1 MKKRRLNQKRKWNSQ
16 VHIGR
21 GFLRIALFVLCALT
35 VVSLFREMCLGMQEE
50 KSDRSLLQ
58 DFLEQNMMK
67 TWLPGMAVFC
77 EEEPQE
83 TTESTL
89 AEYLLLEPFPVM
101 RYGIEQP
108 QEEGTQA
115 AESSYEALQSYEE
128 LQLLEGKDE
137 EKKAISQEELEY
149 DADAIHLDKS
159 LEEAFLAE
167 NKSGIE
173 NMEDKSEYGQT
184 ETEQSEQDINGENEQ
199 PEEQIEEQTEQ
210 DTSAFHEVEEPVY
223 RYQWQELAGYQE
235 LVKAFYAID
244 STTAAG
250 EALLNTEKLLQK
262 DMRMQGSKETP
273 QILIYHTHSQETF
286 ADSIPGDEATSIV
299 GAGEKLAQL
308 LREKYGYNVIHHTE
322 SFDKEARDYA
332 YSNALPAIEEVLAQN
347 PSIEVVIDLHRDEMP
362 TERRLVVDLQGK
374 PTAQFMFFNGLS
386 RTKNGET
393 IAYLENPNLEDNLAF
408 SFQMQAA
415 ANEYYP
421 GVARRIYLK
430 AYRYNM
436 HLRGKSLLI
445 ELGAQN
451 NTVEEAMNAI
461 EPLAH
466 ILHLVLSG
474 NEPDKDA

>member
-1 MKKRRLNQKRKWNSQ
+1 M
-16 VHIGR
+16 GR
-21 GFLRIALFVLCALT
+21 GFFRIALFVLCLLT
-35 VVSLFREMCLGMQEE
+35 GF
-50 KSDRSLLQ
+50 SLLRELSLGTREKEGEKHRLQ
-58 DFLEQNMMK
+58 NLLERNMME
-67 TWLPGMAVFC
+67 TWMPGATLCFA
-77 EEEPQE
+77 EQKNR
-83 TTESTL
+83 ESTL
-89 AEYLLLEPFPVM
+89 FERFVMENFPVM
-101 RYGIEQP
+101 LYGMEQS
-108 QEEGTQA
+108 EGNA
-115 AESSYEALQSYEE
+115 AQTIPESSYEQW
-128 LQLLEGKDE
+128 QLLEGMDE
-137 EKKAISQEELEY
+137 EKKGISEDELGY
-149 DADAIHLDKS
+149 DENAIHLDKS

-167 NKSGIE
+167 NQSGMEEKQEEQPGEEPAEQNSSGE
-173 NMEDKSEYGQT
+173 NQQT
-184 ETEQSEQDINGENEQ
+184 EENQ
-199 PEEQIEEQTEQ
+199 QLPEDAPEG
-210 DTSAFHEVEEPVY
+210 SLGFHEVEEPVY
-223 RYQWQELAGYQE
+223 RYQWQELESYQA

-250 EALLNTEKLLQK
+250 ETLLETRTLLEK
-262 DMRMQGSKETP
+262 DMRMQGTNEQP

-286 ADSIPGDEATSIV
+286 ADSIPGDTSTSIV

-308 LREKYGYNVIHHTE
+308 LRNQYGYNVIHYTE

-332 YSNALPAIEEVLAQN
+332 YSNALPAMEKVLLEN

-362 TERRLVVDLQGK
+362 EDRRLVVDLQGK

-393 IAYLENPNLEDNLAF
+393 IAYLENPNLEENLAF

-461 EPLAH
+461 DPLAH

>member
-1 MKKRRLNQKRKWNSQ
+1 MKKRRLKREWKGNSQ
-16 VHIGR
+16 VHMGR
-21 GFLRIALFVLCALT
+21 GFFRIALFVLCLLT
-35 VVSLFREMCLGMQEE
+35 GF
-50 KSDRSLLQ
+50 SLLRELSGGTREKEGEKHRLQ
-58 DFLEQNMMK
+58 NLLERNMME
-67 TWLPGMAVFC
+67 TWMPGATLCFA
-77 EEEPQE
+77 EQKNR
-83 TTESTL
+83 ESTL
-89 AEYLLLEPFPVM
+89 FERFVMENFPVM
-101 RYGIEQP
+101 LYGMEQA
-108 QEEGTQA
+108 EGNA
-115 AESSYEALQSYEE
+115 AQTIPESSYEQW
-128 LQLLEGKDE
+128 QLLEGMDE
-137 EKKAISQEELEY
+137 EKKGISEDELGY
-149 DADAIHLDKS
+149 DENAIHLDKS

-167 NKSGIE
+167 NQSGMEEKQEEQPGEEPAEQNSSGE
-173 NMEDKSEYGQT
+173 NQQT
-184 ETEQSEQDINGENEQ
+184 EENQ
-199 PEEQIEEQTEQ
+199 QLPEDAPEG
-210 DTSAFHEVEEPVY
+210 SLGFHEVEEPVY
-223 RYQWQELAGYQE
+223 RYQWQELESYQA

-250 EALLNTEKLLQK
+250 ETLLETRTLLEK
-262 DMRMQGSKETP
+262 DMRMQGTNEQP

-286 ADSIPGDEATSIV
+286 ADSIPGDTSTSIV

-308 LREKYGYNVIHHTE
+308 LRNQYGYNVIHYTE

-332 YSNALPAIEEVLAQN
+332 YSNALPAMEKVLLEN

-362 TERRLVVDLQGK
+362 EDRRLVVDLQGK

-393 IAYLENPNLEDNLAF
+393 IAYLENPNLEENLAF

-461 EPLAH
+461 DPLAH